1 MGEGQPGSSQTF
13 RTGAGPP
20 RSLPHWLRWVPLALS
35 TLSLPPPQPGL
46 LLSLKSSLLPPS
58 MPQSNV
64 EPNSPEFQ
72 EHCSVSEPGQR
83 HPGGPSLT
91 PRDKADRGRLASV
104 APAGAQHSL
113 TPDLMLPL
121 PCLPPEGS
129 TSHAQQLL
137 GQTTHRLL

>member
-1 MGEGQPGSSQTF
+1 MLNQTAQSF
-13 RTGAGPP
+13 KNTALCQSLDSAVPVGP
-20 RSLPHWLRWVPLALS
+20 HY
-35 TLSLPPPQPGL
+35 
-46 LLSLKSSLLPPS
+46 
-58 MPQSNV
+58 
-64 EPNSPEFQ
+64 
-72 EHCSVSEPGQR
+72 
-83 HPGGPSLT
+83 T
-91 PRDKADRGRLASV
+91 PRDKAERGRLASL